1 MRHQWVPPACERDN
15 AFFSPNPCLIRPP
28 VPRQGQTGAGKTFSM
43 LGAGGGHDP
52 HRLDGVVP
60 LLVAELFRRVAELK
74 GGEYVVMASYYEIH
88 NSRIYDL
95 LRAPGETNPVAL
107 SLRSTGEGFEVS
119 GATLE
124 RVHSRQDLL
133 DLVTR
138 ASANRAIG
146 TNNVHAHSSRSHA
159 FLTLHVI
166 REPVRPALSANTRSQ
181 PTNGTG
187 RPVAGTAQPRQVPPA
202 SCHTLHGPRR

>member
-1 MRHQWVPPACERDN
+1 MPLTAVQTACRSRF
-15 AFFSPNPCLIRPP
+15 ASAKRSA
-28 VPRQGQTGAGKTFSM
+28 QGQLRAS
-43 LGAGGGHDP
+43 LASQ
-52 HRLDGVVP
+52 
-60 LLVAELFRRVAELK
+60 ELCLEGDEQGPSF
-74 GGEYVVMASYYEIH
+74 GQC

-146 TNNVHAHSSRSHA
+146 TNNVHAHM
-159 FLTLHVI
+159 T
-166 REPVRPALSANTRSQ
+166 
-181 PTNGTG
+181 
-187 RPVAGTAQPRQVPPA
+187 
-202 SCHTLHGPRR
+202 